1 MKKDKETKR
10 DRFVRLAEARVNSL
24 FKTLQLIGN
33 LSRKENYEYTSED
46 VERIF
51 GAIEAEVA
59 AAKKRFVGDANEK
72 KPFTLKETVADEDP
86 AEDTDA
92 EGLAE
97 REDKK

>member
-1 MKKDKETKR
+1 M
-10 DRFVRLAEARVNSL
+10 RLAEARVNSL
-24 FKTLQLIGN
+24 FKTIQLIGN

-59 AAKKRFVGDANEK
+59 AAKKRFIGDVNEK
-72 KPFTLKETVADEDP
+72 RRFTLKEAMAETAP
-86 AEDTDA
+86 AGDTDA